1 MAEDTILQLE
11 GVTKIF
17 GKVRAVDGSSLEVRK
32 GEIFTLLGPSGC
44 GKTTTLRMVAG
55 LERPDGGKITYKGQ
69 PVADTSRGFFLPPHK
84 RNMGMVFQSYAIWP
98 HMTVF
103 ENVAYPLRLRG
114 IKGPELRERVERV
127 LALVGMAALIDR
139 PAPMLSGGQQ
149 QRVAICRALVYE
161 PDLLLLD
168 EPFSNLDAK
177 LRNQMRI
184 EVKLLQRRLGISVL
198 FVTHDQVEALTLSDR
213 IAVMN
218 EGHVEQEG
226 SPGEMYDKPATPFVR
241 DFLGQTVSV
250 RGILVQ
256 PGDGRVGVAIA
267 NGATPVATVYSQ
279 EHSLT
284 EVKAGD
290 AAYLSIRPED
300 IDVVLQDKPG
310 DHKGV
315 TNAIPGII
323 ETLLFVGD
331 HYEARVGIPGGESIL
346 LHLSRNDQWAEGQPV
361 LLTMPSERTHIWPA

>member
-11 GVTKIF
+11 DVTKIF
-17 GKVRAVDGSSLEVRK
+17 GRVRAVDGSNLEVKK

-55 LERPDGGKITYKGQ
+55 LERPDGGKIFYKGQ
-69 PVADTSRGFFLPPHK
+69 PVADVRRGMFVPPHK

-103 ENVAYPLRLRG
+103 ENVAYPLRLRK
-114 IKGPELRERVERV
+114 IKGTELRDRVEKV
-127 LALVGMAALIDR
+127 LALVGMEGLAER
-139 PAPMLSGGQQ
+139 PAPLLSGGQQ

-177 LRNQMRI
+177 LRNQMRV

-226 SPGEMYDKPATPFVR
+226 TPAAMYDKPATPFVR
-241 DFLGQTVSV
+241 DFLGQTVTV
-250 RGILVQ
+250 RGTLVQ
-256 PGDGRVGVAIA
+256 PSAGKVGVTIA
-267 NGATPVATVYSQ
+267 NGAGPVATIYCLD
-279 EHSLT
+279 HSLA
-284 EVKAGD
+284 EVKAGEP
-290 AAYLSIRPED
+290 AYVSIRPED
-300 IDVVLQDKPG
+300 IDVVPAAPG
-310 DHKGV
+310 DKGEL
-315 TNAIPGII
+315 NAIPAII

-331 HYEARVGIPGGESIL
+331 HYEARVGIPSGESL
-346 LHLSRNDQWAEGQPV
+346 LLQLARNAQWAEGQSV
-361 LLTMPSERTHIWPA
+361 FLAMPPERTHVWPA

>member
-1 MAEDTILQLE
+1 VAEDTILRLE

-17 GKVRAVDGSSLEVRK
+17 GRVRAVDGSSLEVK
-32 GEIFTLLGPSGC
+32 QGEIFTLLGPSGC

-55 LERPDGGKITYKGQ
+55 LERPDGGAIIYKGQ
-69 PVADTSRGFFLPPHK
+69 PVANAARGLFVPPHK

-114 IKGPELRERVERV
+114 IKGGELRERVERV

-177 LRNQMRI
+177 LRNQMRV

-226 SPGEMYDKPATPFVR
+226 PPADMYDKPATPFVR
-241 DFLGQTVSV
+241 DFLGQTVTV
-250 RGILVQ
+250 RGTLVQ
-256 PGDGRVGVAIA
+256 PATGKVGVAIA
-267 NGATPVATVYSQ
+267 NGAAAAATVYCLD
-279 EHSLT
+279 HSLA
-284 EVKAGD
+284 EVKPGEV
-290 AAYLSIRPED
+290 AYVSIRPED
-300 IDVVLQDKPG
+300 IEVIPQRKPG
-310 DHKGV
+310 DHKGEP
-315 TNAIPGII
+315 NAVPGTI

-346 LHLSRNDQWAEGQPV
+346 LHLSRNGQWVEGQSV
-361 LLTMPSERTHIWPA
+361 LLTMPPERTHVWPA